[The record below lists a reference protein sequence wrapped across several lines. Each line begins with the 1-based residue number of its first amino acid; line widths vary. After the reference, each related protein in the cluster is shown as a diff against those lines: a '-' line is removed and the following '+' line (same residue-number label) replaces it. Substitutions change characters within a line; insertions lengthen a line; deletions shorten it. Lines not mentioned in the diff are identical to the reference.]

1 MIILIC
7 AFIIT
12 LIAVV
17 LGLESESDTNQP
29 TELIPLSIPVD
40 EAALSHRSRNR
51 SYQFFRH
58 K

>member
-7 AFIIT
+7 AFIMA
-12 LIAVV
+12 LIAIF

-40 EAALSHRSRNR
+40 EAALYHKSRNR
-51 SYQFFRH
+51 S
-58 K
+58 